1 MRGRPFTVPVEG
13 GEIAGWVNGSGL
25 PVLLLHGG
33 PGLSFD
39 YLDGLAD
46 EIGDG
51 FEVAGFQQ
59 RGIAPSMIDGPYD
72 VPTNLADIRAVLDAL
87 GWERSYVVGHSWGG
101 HLTFH
106 VAAAMPER
114 LLGVLSVDPLGAVG
128 DGGLEK
134 FGTELMARC
143 PPDIRATVEAMEAA
157 EEAGEPVAEGG
168 GLELYWPAYFP
179 DWDSAPPM
187 PPMQTSSAAYRGC
200 FASLTELRGSLEASL
215 PSITVPFGIV
225 AGAMSPMPAHESAG
239 LSAAAIPG
247 GWAEVVADAGHF
259 PWLDKPGSVREALT
273 RLVSA

>member
-1 MRGRPFTVPVEG
+1 LSVPVEG

-46 EIGDG
+46 EIGEG
-51 FEVAGFQQ
+51 FEAAGFQQ
-59 RGIAPSMIDGPYD
+59 RGLAPSTLHGPFD
-72 VPTNLADIRAVLDAL
+72 IPTTLADIRAVLDAL

-101 HLTFH
+101 HLAFH

-114 LLGVLSVDPLGAVG
+114 LLGVVSVDPLGVVG

-134 FGTELMARC
+134 FGAEMMARC
-143 PPDIRATVEAMEAA
+143 PADIRATVEEMDAA
-157 EEAGEPVAEGG
+157 GLAGEPVAEGAAIA
-168 GLELYWPAYFP
+168 LYWPAYFP

-187 PPMQTSSAAYRGC
+187 PPMQTSSAVYRDC
-200 FASLTELRGSLEASL
+200 FASLTELRGALEASL
-215 PSITVPFGIV
+215 SSIAVPFGIV
-225 AGAMSPMPAHESAG
+225 AGAKSPMPAHESAE

-247 GWAEVVADAGHF
+247 AWAEVVADAGHF
-259 PWLDKPGSVREALT
+259 PWLDKPGCVRAALT
-273 RLVSA
+273 RVVAG